1 MPPVATKLQMRS
13 RRISVSCLLAA
24 VAVLSLS
31 ACGGGGD
38 AKQLLQRTFSGSH
51 AIRSGNLSFSLTLT
65 PSGSSTLTAPVTISF
80 GGPFQTLGAGKLPA
94 SNFNVSMSGF
104 GRGGSVGIL
113 STGTTGYVTLQGTS
127 YQLPSGTFQKLESS
141 FAGVTS
147 AGGSGHSSGGLSK
160 LGIDPLRWLTS
171 PAIVGTESVGGT
183 STTHIR
189 ADINVKALLV
199 DLNTFL
205 QKASS
210 AGAPGTAA
218 LSRALPPSTQDRIA
232 TEVQHPTF
240 DVWTG
245 KADKTL
251 RRLALRLSVPVTGQT
266 STLLGGL
273 RTAAIAVDMSYTGLG
288 QPQTITPPTAVRP
301 FGEFQTKLRSFL
313 SSIGAAGAAAL
324 APGLGAGAG
333 SSSGGASSGASG
345 GAAPLP
351 GAAGSPSGGG
361 TGGAAPGATGGG
373 GSGPAVQAYSKC
385 LQAAGSDVTKMQ
397 SCAALLSGK

>member
-345 GAAPLP
+345 GAAP
-351 GAAGSPSGGG
+351 GA

-385 LQAAGSDVTKMQ
+385 LQAAGSDVAKMQ

>member
-24 VAVLSLS
+24 VLSLS

-38 AKQLLQRTFSGSH
+38 AKQLLQQTFTGSH
-51 AIRSGNLSFSLTLT
+51 AIRSGKLSFSLTLT

-218 LSRALPPSTQDRIA
+218 LSRGLPPSTQDRIA

-288 QPQTITPPTAVRP
+288 QPQTITPPASVRP

-313 SSIGAAGAAAL
+313 SAIGTAGAAAL
-324 APGLGAGAG
+324 AG
-333 SSSGGASSGASG
+333 STSGGSTTS
-345 GAAPLP
+345 
-351 GAAGSPSGGG
+351 
-361 TGGAAPGATGGG
+361 TAPGATGGG

-385 LQAAGSDVTKMQ
+385 LQAAGTDVTKMQ

>member
-1 MPPVATKLQMRS
+1 MRS
-13 RRISVSCLLAA
+13 RRISVSCLLA
-24 VAVLSLS
+24 AVLSLS

-38 AKQLLQRTFSGSH
+38 AKQLLQQTFSGSH

-218 LSRALPPSTQDRIA
+218 LSRGLPPSTQDRIA

-301 FGEFQTKLRSFL
+301 FAEFQTKLRSFL
-313 SSIGAAGAAAL
+313 SAIGTAGAAAL
-324 APGLGAGAG
+324 AG
-333 SSSGGASSGASG
+333 STSGGSTTSTAP
-345 GAAPLP
+345 AAP
-351 GAAGSPSGGG
+351 S
-361 TGGAAPGATGGG
+361 GG

-385 LQAAGSDVTKMQ
+385 LQAAGTDVTKMQ

>member
-1 MPPVATKLQMRS
+1 MQMPP
-13 RRISVSCLLAA
+13 AA
-24 VAVLSLS
+24 VKVQIRRRLRIAVSWLLVAAATISLS
-31 ACGGGGD
+31 ACGGSGD
-38 AKQLLQRTFSGSH
+38 AKQLLQQTFSGAHS
-51 AIRSGNLSFSLTLT
+51 IRSGNLSFSLTLT
-65 PSGSSTLTAPVTISF
+65 PSGSSTFTAPVTISF
-80 GGPFQTLGAGKLPA
+80 GGPFQSLGAGKLPA
-94 SNFNVSMSGF
+94 SNFNLSMSGF

-160 LGIDPLRWLTS
+160 LGIDPLRWLTT
-171 PAIVGTESVGGT
+171 PAIVGSDSVGGT

-189 ADINVKALLV
+189 AAINVKALLV

-218 LSRALPPSTQDRIA
+218 LSRGLPPSTQDRIA
-232 TEVQHPTF
+232 TEVQGPTF

-251 RRLALRLSVPVTGQT
+251 RRLALKLTVPVTGQT

-273 RTAAIAVDMSYTGLG
+273 RTAGIAIDMRYTSLG

-313 SSIGAAGAAAL
+313 SSVGTAGAAAL
-324 APGLGAGAG
+324 APGLGAGGSTTSTAPAAPSGSGSG
-333 SSSGGASSGASG
+333 SS
-345 GAAPLP
+345 
-351 GAAGSPSGGG
+351 
-361 TGGAAPGATGGG
+361 
-373 GSGPAVQAYSKC
+373 VQAYSKC
-385 LQAAGSDVTKMQ
+385 LQAAGTDVTKMQ
-397 SCAALLSGK
+397 SCASLLSGK